1 MRYHL
6 RTVHFNVHILNLPF
20 SISQS
25 KSCKWFIVI
34 KVFAVIDLRVDV
46 NVSDLK
52 DLYSGILAESTVK
65 EHKIDKVRYNVRIF
79 NKIGFPIS
87 KLNE

>member
-1 MRYHL
+1 M
-6 RTVHFNVHILNLPF
+6 
-20 SISQS
+20 
-25 KSCKWFIVI
+25 KVI
-34 KVFAVIDLRVDV
+34 ADIDLRVEV
-46 NVSDLK
+46 NISDLK
-52 DLYSGILAESTVK
+52 DLYSGIFVESTVK

>member
-1 MRYHL
+1 M
-6 RTVHFNVHILNLPF
+6 
-20 SISQS
+20 
-25 KSCKWFIVI
+25 
-34 KVFAVIDLRVDV
+34 KVFVGIDLRVDV

-52 DLYSGILAESTVK
+52 DLYSGILVESTVK

-79 NKIGFPIS
+79 SKIGFPIS